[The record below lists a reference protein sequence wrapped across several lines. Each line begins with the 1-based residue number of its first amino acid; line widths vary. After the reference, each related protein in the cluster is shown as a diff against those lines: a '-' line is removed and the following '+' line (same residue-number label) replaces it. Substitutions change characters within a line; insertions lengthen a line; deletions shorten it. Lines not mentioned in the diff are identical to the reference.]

1 MPHRTVMPW
10 TRLLFV
16 ITLSLSLFG
25 CFDDYDDKVIS
36 NVDIK
41 TFVWKGLNAVYLY
54 KDDVSDLSNDRF
66 NSNLELRQFVA
77 DYQSPEVLF
86 DHLIYNTKDRFS
98 IIVPDYNVLEQ
109 IFAGNN
115 QTNGMEFGLVMSPDS
130 NYEVIGFVKYILPNS
145 NASTKNLKRGD
156 IFYAIDGTPLTLSNY
171 RSLIGASSYT
181 LNLATYDAQNETLTP
196 NNTSVSLSKTNY
208 SENPIYIN
216 QVINTGNNKVGYLM
230 YNGFIGSATNDLA
243 LNNVFG
249 EFKSE
254 GVNELVLDLRYNPGG
269 SVRSAI
275 WLASMITGDYTGETL
290 IKRQWNSEIQQSFE
304 EENPEALIDTFQDA
318 IVYRN
323 SNGETVVN
331 ESINHLNLNRIYVLT
346 SPNSA
351 SASELVIN
359 GLKPYIEVI
368 QIGTNTAGKYQASTT
383 IYDSPELVNKQGV
396 NPLHNYALQPL
407 IFKIS
412 NANDVSDFDDGLSP
426 SITYEEQLGAFG
438 ILGDIEEPLL
448 KKALNAIEGISDDRL
463 SRTESKSLQLIKPKD
478 NYKELM
484 YLSLDN

>member
-1 MPHRTVMPW
+1 MPHRTTKPW
-10 TRLLFV
+10 IRLLF
-16 ITLSLSLFG
+16 ITIITISFFG
-25 CFDDYDDKVIS
+25 CFDDYDDEVIS
-36 NVDIK
+36 DVDIK

-54 KDDVSDLSNDRF
+54 KDNVSDLSNDRF

-77 DYQSPEVLF
+77 DYQSPEALF
-86 DHLIYNTKDRFS
+86 ENLIYTPKDRFS
-98 IIVPDYNVLEQ
+98 IIVEDYNVLEQ

-115 QTNGMEFGLVMSPDS
+115 QTNGIEFGWAMSPDT
-130 NYEVIGFVKYILPNS
+130 NFEVIGFVKYILPNS
-145 NASTKNLKRGD
+145 NASTTNLKRGD
-156 IFYAIDGTPLTLSNY
+156 IFYAINGTPLTLNNY

-196 NNTSVSLSKTNY
+196 NNTDVSLSKTNY

-216 QVINTGNNKVGYLM
+216 QVINTANNKVGYLM
-230 YNGFIGSATNDLA
+230 YNGFIGSANNDVA

-304 EENPEALIDTFQDA
+304 VENPEALIDTFQDA

-323 SNGETVVN
+323 SNGETLVN
-331 ESINHLNLNRIYVLT
+331 EAINHLNLNRVYVLT

-412 NANDVSDFDDGLSP
+412 NANDVTDFDDGLLP
-426 SITYEEQLGAFG
+426 SIAYEEQLGAFG
-438 ILGDIEEPLL
+438 ILGDVEEPLL
-448 KKALNAIEGISDDRL
+448 KKALNAIEGISDDRS
-463 SRTESKSLQLIKPKD
+463 SRTNNKSLKLIKLKD
-478 NYKELM
+478 SYKELM
-484 YLSLDN
+484 YLSLD

>member
-1 MPHRTVMPW
+1 MPHRTTKPW
-10 TRLLFV
+10 IRLLFITV
-16 ITLSLSLFG
+16 ISISLFG
-25 CFDDYDDKVIS
+25 CFDDYDDEVIS
-36 NVDIK
+36 DEDIK

-54 KDDVSDLSNDRF
+54 KDNVSDLSNDRF

-77 DYQSPEVLF
+77 DYQSPEALF
-86 DHLIYNTKDRFS
+86 EHLIYTPKDRFS
-98 IIVPDYNVLEQ
+98 IIVEDYNVLEQ
-109 IFAGNN
+109 ILAGNN
-115 QTNGMEFGLVMSPDS
+115 QTNGMEFGWAISPDS
-130 NYEVIGFVKYILPNS
+130 NFEVIGFVKYILPNS
-145 NASTKNLKRGD
+145 NASTTNLKRGD
-156 IFYAIDGTPLTLSNY
+156 IFYAINGTPLTLNNY
-171 RSLIGASSYT
+171 RSLISSPSYT
-181 LNLATYDAQNETLTP
+181 LNLANYDEQNETLTP
-196 NNTSVSLSKTNY
+196 NNSSVSLSKTNY

-216 QVINTGNNKVGYLM
+216 KVINTANNKVGYLM
-230 YNGFIGSATNDLA
+230 YNGFIGSANNDVA

-249 EFKSE
+249 VFKSE

-269 SVRSAI
+269 SVQSAI

-304 EENPEALIDTFQDA
+304 AENPEALIDTFQNA
-318 IVYRN
+318 IVYQN
-323 SNGETVVN
+323 SNGETLVN
-331 ESINHLNLNRIYVLT
+331 EAINHLNLNRVYVLT

-412 NANDVSDFDDGLSP
+412 NANDVTDFDDGLSP

-438 ILGDIEEPLL
+438 ILGDVEEPML
-448 KKALNAIEGISDDRL
+448 KKALNAIEGIDDDRS
-463 SRTESKSLQLIKPKD
+463 SRINKSLKLIKLKD
-478 NYKELM
+478 SYKQLM
-484 YLSLDN
+484 YLSLE

>member
-1 MPHRTVMPW
+1 MPHRTNKPW
-10 TRLLFV
+10 IRLLF
-16 ITLSLSLFG
+16 ITVLSISLFG
-25 CFDDYDDKVIS
+25 CFDDYDDEVIS
-36 NVDIK
+36 DDDIK

-54 KDDVSDLSNDRF
+54 KDNISDLSNDRF

-77 DYQSPEVLF
+77 DYQSPEALF
-86 DHLIYNTKDRFS
+86 EHLIYTPKDRFS
-98 IIVPDYNVLEQ
+98 IIVEDYNVLEQ

-115 QTNGMEFGLVMSPDS
+115 QTNGMEFGLAKSPDS
-130 NYEVIGFVKYILPNS
+130 NFEVIGFVKYILPNS
-145 NASTKNLKRGD
+145 NASTTNLKRGD
-156 IFYAIDGTPLTLSNY
+156 IFYAINGTPLTLNNY
-171 RSLIGASSYT
+171 RSLISPPSYT
-181 LNLATYDAQNETLTP
+181 LNLANYDEQNETLTP
-196 NNTSVSLSKTNY
+196 NNSSVSLSKTNY

-216 QVINTGNNKVGYLM
+216 QVINTANNKVGYLM
-230 YNGFIGSATNDLA
+230 YNGFIGSANNDVA

-304 EENPEALIDTFQDA
+304 AENPEALIDTFQDA

-323 SNGETVVN
+323 SNGETLVN
-331 ESINHLNLNRIYVLT
+331 EAINHLNLNRVYVLT

-368 QIGTNTAGKYQASTT
+368 QIGTKTAGKYQASTT

-412 NANDVSDFDDGLSP
+412 NANDVTDFDDGLSP
-426 SITYEEQLGAFG
+426 SIAYEEQLGAFG
-438 ILGDIEEPLL
+438 IIGDVEEPLL
-448 KKALNAIEGISDDRL
+448 KKALNAIEGIDDDRS
-463 SRTESKSLQLIKPKD
+463 SRTNNKSLKLIKLKD
-478 NYKELM
+478 SYKQLM
-484 YLSLDN
+484 YLSLE

>member
-1 MPHRTVMPW
+1 MPHRTTKPW
-10 TRLLFV
+10 IRLLFITV
-16 ITLSLSLFG
+16 ITISFFG
-25 CFDDYDDKVIS
+25 CFDDYDDEVIS
-36 NVDIK
+36 EANIK

-54 KDDVSDLSNDRF
+54 KDNVSDLSNDRF

-77 DYQSPEVLF
+77 DYQSPEALF
-86 DHLIYNTKDRFS
+86 EHLIHTPKDRFS
-98 IIVPDYNVLEQ
+98 IIVEDYNVLEQ

-115 QTNGMEFGLVMSPDS
+115 QTNGMEFGLVMSPDT
-130 NYEVIGFVKYILPNS
+130 NFEVIGFVKYILPNS
-145 NASTKNLKRGD
+145 NASTTNLKRGD
-156 IFYAIDGTPLTLSNY
+156 IFYAINGTPLTLNNY
-171 RSLIGASSYT
+171 RSLISASSYT
-181 LNLATYDAQNETLTP
+181 LNLANYDEQNETLTP
-196 NNTSVSLSKTNY
+196 NNSSVSLSKTNY

-216 QVINTGNNKVGYLM
+216 RVINTANNKVGYLM
-230 YNGFIGSATNDLA
+230 YNGFIGSANNDVA

-304 EENPEALIDTFQDA
+304 AENPEALIDTFQDA

-323 SNGETVVN
+323 SNGETLVN
-331 ESINHLNLNRIYVLT
+331 EAINHLNLNRVYVLT

-407 IFKIS
+407 IYKIS
-412 NANDVSDFDDGLSP
+412 NANDVTDFDDGLLP
-426 SITYEEQLGAFG
+426 SIAYEEQLGAFG
-438 ILGDIEEPLL
+438 ILGDVEEPLL
-448 KKALNAIEGISDDRL
+448 KKALNAIERISDDR
-463 SRTESKSLQLIKPKD
+463 SPRTNKPLKLIKLKD
-478 NYKELM
+478 SYKELM
-484 YLSLDN
+484 YLSLD

>member
-1 MPHRTVMPW
+1 MPHRTTKPW
-10 TRLLFV
+10 IRLLF
-16 ITLSLSLFG
+16 ITIITISFFG
-25 CFDDYDDKVIS
+25 CFDDYDDEVIS
-36 NVDIK
+36 DVDIK

-54 KDDVSDLSNDRF
+54 KDNVSDLSNDRF

-77 DYQSPEVLF
+77 DYQSPEALF
-86 DHLIYNTKDRFS
+86 EHLIYTPKDRFS
-98 IIVPDYNVLEQ
+98 IIVEDYNVLEQ

-115 QTNGMEFGLVMSPDS
+115 QTNGMEFGWAMSPDT
-130 NYEVIGFVKYILPNS
+130 NFEVIGFVKYILPNS
-145 NASTKNLKRGD
+145 NASTTNLKRGD
-156 IFYAIDGTPLTLSNY
+156 IFYAINGTPLTLNNY

-196 NNTSVSLSKTNY
+196 NNTDVSLSKTNY

-216 QVINTGNNKVGYLM
+216 QVINTANNKVGYLM
-230 YNGFIGSATNDLA
+230 YNGFIGSANNDVA

-304 EENPEALIDTFQDA
+304 VENPEALIDTFQDA

-323 SNGETVVN
+323 SNGETLVN
-331 ESINHLNLNRIYVLT
+331 EAINHLNLNRVYVLT

-412 NANDVSDFDDGLSP
+412 NANDVTDFDDGLLP
-426 SITYEEQLGAFG
+426 SIAYEEQLGAFG
-438 ILGDIEEPLL
+438 ILGDVEEPLL
-448 KKALNAIEGISDDRL
+448 KKALNAIEGIDDDR
-463 SRTESKSLQLIKPKD
+463 SPRTNNKSLKLIKLKD
-478 NYKELM
+478 SYKELM
-484 YLSLDN
+484 YLSLD

>member
-1 MPHRTVMPW
+1 MPHRTTKPW
-10 TRLLFV
+10 IRLLF
-16 ITLSLSLFG
+16 ITIISISFFG
-25 CFDDYDDKVIS
+25 CFDDYDDEVIS
-36 NVDIK
+36 DVDIK

-54 KDDVSDLSNDRF
+54 KDNVSDLSNDRF

-77 DYQSPEVLF
+77 DYQSPEALF
-86 DHLIYNTKDRFS
+86 EHLIYTPKDRFS
-98 IIVPDYNVLEQ
+98 IIVEDYNVLEQ

-115 QTNGMEFGLVMSPDS
+115 QTNGMEFGWAMSPDT
-130 NYEVIGFVKYILPNS
+130 NFEVIGFVKYILPNS
-145 NASTKNLKRGD
+145 NASTTNLKRGD
-156 IFYAIDGTPLTLSNY
+156 IFYAINGTPLTLNNY

-196 NNTSVSLSKTNY
+196 NNTDVSLSKTNY

-216 QVINTGNNKVGYLM
+216 QVINTANNKVGYLM
-230 YNGFIGSATNDLA
+230 YNGFIGSANNDVA

-304 EENPEALIDTFQDA
+304 VENPEALIDTFQDA

-323 SNGETVVN
+323 SNGETLVN
-331 ESINHLNLNRIYVLT
+331 EAINHLNLNRVYVLT

-412 NANDVSDFDDGLSP
+412 NANDVTDFDDGLLP
-426 SITYEEQLGAFG
+426 SIAYEEQLGAFG
-438 ILGDIEEPLL
+438 ILGDVEEPLL
-448 KKALNAIEGISDDRL
+448 KKALNAIEGIDDDR
-463 SRTESKSLQLIKPKD
+463 SPRTNNKSLKLIKLKD
-478 NYKELM
+478 SYKELM
-484 YLSLDN
+484 YLSLD

>member
-1 MPHRTVMPW
+1 MPHRTTKPW
-10 TRLLFV
+10 IRLLF
-16 ITLSLSLFG
+16 ITIISISFFG
-25 CFDDYDDKVIS
+25 CFDDYDDEVIS
-36 NVDIK
+36 DVDIK

-54 KDDVSDLSNDRF
+54 KDNVSDLSNDRF

-77 DYQSPEVLF
+77 DYQSPEALF
-86 DHLIYNTKDRFS
+86 ENLIYTPKDRFS
-98 IIVPDYNVLEQ
+98 IIVEDYNVLEQ

-115 QTNGMEFGLVMSPDS
+115 QTNGIEFGWAMSPDT
-130 NYEVIGFVKYILPNS
+130 NFEVIGFVKYILPNS
-145 NASTKNLKRGD
+145 NASTTNLKRGD
-156 IFYAIDGTPLTLSNY
+156 IFYAINGTPLTLNNY

-196 NNTSVSLSKTNY
+196 NNTDVSLSKTNY

-216 QVINTGNNKVGYLM
+216 QVINTANNKVGYLM
-230 YNGFIGSATNDLA
+230 YNGFIGSANNDVA

-304 EENPEALIDTFQDA
+304 VENPEALIDTFQDA

-323 SNGETVVN
+323 SNGETLVN
-331 ESINHLNLNRIYVLT
+331 EAINHLNLNRVYVLT

-412 NANDVSDFDDGLSP
+412 NANDVTDFDDGLLP
-426 SITYEEQLGAFG
+426 SIAYEEQLGAFG
-438 ILGDIEEPLL
+438 ILGDVEEPLL
-448 KKALNAIEGISDDRL
+448 KKALNAIEGISDDRS
-463 SRTESKSLQLIKPKD
+463 SRTNNKSLKLIKLKD
-478 NYKELM
+478 SYKELM
-484 YLSLDN
+484 YLSLD

>member
-1 MPHRTVMPW
+1 V
-10 TRLLFV
+10 
-16 ITLSLSLFG
+16 
-25 CFDDYDDKVIS
+25 
-36 NVDIK
+36 
-41 TFVWKGLNAVYLY
+41 
-54 KDDVSDLSNDRF
+54 
-66 NSNLELRQFVA
+66 E
-77 DYQSPEVLF
+77 
-86 DHLIYNTKDRFS
+86 
-98 IIVPDYNVLEQ
+98 DYNVLEQ

-115 QTNGMEFGLVMSPDS
+115 QTNGMEFGLAKSPDS
-130 NYEVIGFVKYILPNS
+130 NFEVIGFVKYILPNS
-145 NASTKNLKRGD
+145 NASTTNLKRGD
-156 IFYAIDGTPLTLSNY
+156 IFYAINGTPLTLNNY
-171 RSLIGASSYT
+171 RSLISPPSYT
-181 LNLATYDAQNETLTP
+181 LNLANYDEQNETLTP
-196 NNTSVSLSKTNY
+196 NNSSVSLSKTNY

-216 QVINTGNNKVGYLM
+216 QVINTANNKVGYLM
-230 YNGFIGSATNDLA
+230 YNGFIGSANNDVA

-304 EENPEALIDTFQDA
+304 AENPEALIDTFQDA

-323 SNGETVVN
+323 SNGETLVN
-331 ESINHLNLNRIYVLT
+331 EAINHLNLNRVYVLT

-368 QIGTNTAGKYQASTT
+368 QIGTKTAGKYQASTT

-412 NANDVSDFDDGLSP
+412 NANDVTDFDDGLSP
-426 SITYEEQLGAFG
+426 SIAYEEQLGAFG
-438 ILGDIEEPLL
+438 IIGDVEEPLL
-448 KKALNAIEGISDDRL
+448 KKALNAIEGIDDDRS
-463 SRTESKSLQLIKPKD
+463 SRTNNKSLKLIKLKD
-478 NYKELM
+478 SYKQLM
-484 YLSLDN
+484 YLSLE

>member
-1 MPHRTVMPW
+1 MPHRTNKPW
-10 TRLLFV
+10 IRLLF
-16 ITLSLSLFG
+16 ITVLSISLFG
-25 CFDDYDDKVIS
+25 CFDDYDDEVIS
-36 NVDIK
+36 DDDIK

-54 KDDVSDLSNDRF
+54 KDNISDLSNDRF

-77 DYQSPEVLF
+77 DYQSPEALF
-86 DHLIYNTKDRFS
+86 EHLIYKPKDRFS
-98 IIVPDYNVLEQ
+98 IIVEDYNILEQ

-115 QTNGMEFGLVMSPDS
+115 QTNGMEFGLAKSPDS
-130 NYEVIGFVKYILPNS
+130 NFEVIGFVKYILPNS
-145 NASTKNLKRGD
+145 NASTTNLKRGD
-156 IFYAIDGTPLTLSNY
+156 IFYAINGTPLTLNNY
-171 RSLIGASSYT
+171 RSLISPPSYT
-181 LNLATYDAQNETLTP
+181 LNLANYDEQNETLTP
-196 NNTSVSLSKTNY
+196 NNSSVSLSKTNY

-216 QVINTGNNKVGYLM
+216 QVINTANNKVGYLM
-230 YNGFIGSATNDLA
+230 YNGFIGSANNDVA

-304 EENPEALIDTFQDA
+304 AENPEALIDTFQDA

-323 SNGETVVN
+323 SNGETLVN
-331 ESINHLNLNRIYVLT
+331 EAINHLNLNRVYVLT

-368 QIGTNTAGKYQASTT
+368 QIGTKTAGKYQASTT

-412 NANDVSDFDDGLSP
+412 NANDVTDFDDGLSP
-426 SITYEEQLGAFG
+426 SIAYEEQLGAFG
-438 ILGDIEEPLL
+438 IIGDVEEPLL
-448 KKALNAIEGISDDRL
+448 KKALNAIEGIDDDRS
-463 SRTESKSLQLIKPKD
+463 SRTNNKSLKLIKLKD
-478 NYKELM
+478 SYKQLM
-484 YLSLDN
+484 YLSLE

>member
-1 MPHRTVMPW
+1 MPHRTNKPW
-10 TRLLFV
+10 IRLLF
-16 ITLSLSLFG
+16 ITVLSISLFG
-25 CFDDYDDKVIS
+25 CFDDYDDEVIS
-36 NVDIK
+36 DDDIK

-54 KDDVSDLSNDRF
+54 KDNISDLSNDRF

-77 DYQSPEVLF
+77 DYQSPEALF
-86 DHLIYNTKDRFS
+86 EHLIYTPKDRFS
-98 IIVPDYNVLEQ
+98 IIVEDYNVLEQ

-115 QTNGMEFGLVMSPDS
+115 QTNGMEFGLAKSPDS
-130 NYEVIGFVKYILPNS
+130 NFEVIGFVKYILPNS
-145 NASTKNLKRGD
+145 NASTTNLKRGD
-156 IFYAIDGTPLTLSNY
+156 IFYAINGTPLTLNNY
-171 RSLIGASSYT
+171 RSLISPPSYT
-181 LNLATYDAQNETLTP
+181 LNLANYDEQNETLTP
-196 NNTSVSLSKTNY
+196 NNSSVSLSKTNY

-216 QVINTGNNKVGYLM
+216 QVINTANNKVGYLM
-230 YNGFIGSATNDLA
+230 YNGFIGSANNDVA

-304 EENPEALIDTFQDA
+304 AENPEALIDTFQDA

-323 SNGETVVN
+323 SNGETLVN
-331 ESINHLNLNRIYVLT
+331 EAINHLNLNRVYVLT

-368 QIGTNTAGKYQASTT
+368 QIGTKTAGKYQASTT

-412 NANDVSDFDDGLSP
+412 NANDVTDFDDGLSP
-426 SITYEEQLGAFG
+426 SIAYEEQLGAFG
-438 ILGDIEEPLL
+438 ILGDVEEPLL
-448 KKALNAIEGISDDRL
+448 KKALNAIEGIDDDRS
-463 SRTESKSLQLIKPKD
+463 SRTNNKSLKLIKLKD
-478 NYKELM
+478 SYKQLM
-484 YLSLDN
+484 YLSLE

>member
-1 MPHRTVMPW
+1 MPHRNTMPW
-10 TRLLFV
+10 IKLLF
-16 ITLSLSLFG
+16 ITAINLSFFG
-25 CFDDYDDKVIS
+25 CFDDYDDEIIS
-36 NVDIK
+36 DTDIK

-54 KDDVSDLSNDRF
+54 KDNVSDLSNDRF

-77 DYQSPEVLF
+77 DYQSPEALF
-86 DHLIYNTKDRFS
+86 EHLIYSPKDRFS
-98 IIVPDYNVLEQ
+98 IIVEDYNILEQ

-115 QTNGMEFGLVMSPDS
+115 QTNGMEFGWAMSPDA
-130 NYEVIGFVKYILPNS
+130 NFEVIGFVKYILPNS
-145 NASTKNLKRGD
+145 NASTTNLKRGD
-156 IFYAIDGTPLTLSNY
+156 IFYAINGTPLTLNNY
-171 RSLIGASSYT
+171 RSLISTSSYT
-181 LNLATYDAQNETLTP
+181 LNLATFNEQNETLTP
-196 NNTSVSLSKTNY
+196 KNSSVSLSRTNY

-230 YNGFIGSATNDLA
+230 YNGFIGSATNDVA

-254 GVNELVLDLRYNPGG
+254 GVNQLVLDLRYNPGG

-275 WLASMITGDYTGETL
+275 WLASMITGDFTGETL

-304 EENPEALIDTFQDA
+304 AENPEALIDTFQDA

-323 SNGETVVN
+323 SNGETLVN
-331 ESINHLNLNRIYVLT
+331 EAINHLKLNRVYVLT

-368 QIGTNTAGKYQASTT
+368 QVGTKTAGKYQASTT
-383 IYDSPELVNKQGV
+383 IYDSPELVNKKGV

-438 ILGDIEEPLL
+438 TLGDVEEPLL
-448 KKALNAIEGISDDRL
+448 KKALNAIKGIDDDRS
-463 SRTESKSLQLIKPKD
+463 SRINNNPLKLIKLKD
-478 NYKELM
+478 SYKELM
-484 YLSLDN
+484 YLSLE

>member
-1 MPHRTVMPW
+1 MPHRTTKPW
-10 TRLLFV
+10 IRLLF
-16 ITLSLSLFG
+16 ITIISISFFG
-25 CFDDYDDKVIS
+25 CFDDYDDEVIS
-36 NVDIK
+36 DVDIK

-54 KDDVSDLSNDRF
+54 KDNVSDLSNDRF
-66 NSNLELRQFVA
+66 NSNLEHRQFVA
-77 DYQSPEVLF
+77 DYQSPEALF
-86 DHLIYNTKDRFS
+86 ENLIYTPKDRFS
-98 IIVPDYNVLEQ
+98 IIVEDYNVLEQ

-115 QTNGMEFGLVMSPDS
+115 QTNGIEFGWAMSPDT
-130 NYEVIGFVKYILPNS
+130 NFEVIGFVKYILPNS
-145 NASTKNLKRGD
+145 NASTTNLKRGD
-156 IFYAIDGTPLTLSNY
+156 IFYAINGTPLTLNNY

-196 NNTSVSLSKTNY
+196 NNTDVSLSKTNY

-216 QVINTGNNKVGYLM
+216 QVINTANNKVGYLM
-230 YNGFIGSATNDLA
+230 YNGFIGSANNDVA

-304 EENPEALIDTFQDA
+304 VENPEALIDTFQDA

-323 SNGETVVN
+323 SNGETLVN
-331 ESINHLNLNRIYVLT
+331 EAINHLNLNRVYVLT

-412 NANDVSDFDDGLSP
+412 NANDVTDFDDGLLP
-426 SITYEEQLGAFG
+426 SIAYEEQLGAFG
-438 ILGDIEEPLL
+438 ILGDVEEPLL
-448 KKALNAIEGISDDRL
+448 KKALNAIEGISDDRS
-463 SRTESKSLQLIKPKD
+463 SRTNNKSLKLIKLKD
-478 NYKELM
+478 SYKELM
-484 YLSLDN
+484 YLSLD